1 MRIAILVLMLAA
13 ASAAADTEI
22 HRCSQEDGTIAFQEM
37 PCAEQAVDA
46 DDGSKSDESR
56 GAGENPASDDD
67 AFDFVNPF
75 DEPPGAPATAE
86 TTGPEPVSQ
95 DRAECEKMTRDA
107 IDAIDLEMRETAYT
121 QEQGQEYLEE
131 LLTVTQQ
138 LRPCKQL

>member
-1 MRIAILVLMLAA
+1 MRITILVLMLAA

-37 PCAEQAVDA
+37 PCPEQAVDA

-56 GAGENPASDDD
+56 SAGKNAASDDD

-75 DEPPGAPATAE
+75 DEPAGTPAAAE
-86 TTGPEPVSQ
+86 TTGPGPVSQ
-95 DRAECEKMTRDA
+95 DRAECEKTTRDA

-121 QEQGQEYLEE
+121 KEQGEEYLAE
-131 LLTVTQQ
+131 LLVLTQQ
-138 LRPCKQL
+138 LRGCKQL